1 WWVRRQLL
9 FSLSGRRRQATALPS
24 TIGDAEVVE
33 MVLLVMNCAAE
44 TTKSGGWRVV
54 LLVSS
59 VSANG
64 DGEDKVVAVVGYAG
78 DGRWCLMVVMVWAG
92 GEPPRRWQPRVGLLS
107 VSTTCSDR
115 RR

>member
-1 WWVRRQLL
+1 
-9 FSLSGRRRQATALPS
+9 ATALPS
-24 TIGDAEVVE
+24 TIGDAEEVE
-33 MVLLVMNCAAE
+33 MVLLGDERRRQNNRL
-44 TTKSGGWRVV
+44 GGWRVV

-59 VSANG
+59 ISANG

-115 RR
+115 